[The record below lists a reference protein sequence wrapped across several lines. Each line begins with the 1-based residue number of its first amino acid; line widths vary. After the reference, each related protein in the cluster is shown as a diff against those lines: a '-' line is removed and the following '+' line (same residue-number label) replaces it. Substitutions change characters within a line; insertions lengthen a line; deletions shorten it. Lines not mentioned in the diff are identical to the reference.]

1 MKIRSV
7 SRKFKTW
14 IKQLWEPKT
23 DLGWDDITME
33 SNDPW
38 LFDLIKHNEQVRD
51 ERINVLIAEREAAR
65 KAKKKHSHIQAE
77 IESLRT
83 EQLRG

>member
-38 LFDLIKHNEQVRD
+38 LLGLIKHNEQVR
-51 ERINVLIAEREAAR
+51 ERVNALIAERDKL
-65 KAKKKHSHIQAE
+65 KAQKKKHSHIQAE